1 MSIDGDFGQ
10 FAVADDLSG
19 AAETAMALSMRGTR
33 SVVLLAPRPHPAD
46 VVVVDLDTRAQPPAM
61 AARAVA
67 DALAHARPGDRVFK
81 KIDSLLRG
89 NVAAEVGALADAG
102 YGVVLT
108 PALPVAR
115 RTVTAGVPHVDGVPL
130 HETDAW
136 RAERAAPP
144 RSVASVL
151 APASVLSLGIDE
163 VRGPGLAETFAGVAG
178 TGRIVVCDAETDA
191 DLDAIALAAASPGL
205 ALAGS
210 GGLAA
215 AVGRARPP
223 GGPGAPND
231 AFGALPAGPAAPVL
245 VVVGTAEPV
254 AAEQVSLLDGFTVH
268 SLPAG
273 GLAEGPVPVPPI
285 SGPSVLRVDPG
296 DHVDPGRGRAVSEG
310 LAATV
315 AALPGPLELVLI
327 GGETARRVLDALG
340 VDLIEPLDQIHHGA
354 VRSRLP
360 GGGTVVTRPGS
371 FGGPD
376 SLVRIVRALLAPETE
391 RQLL

>member
-1 MSIDGDFGQ
+1 MSLDGGFGL

-19 AAETAMALSMRGTR
+19 AAETALALSMRGTR

-46 VVVVDLDTRAQPPAM
+46 VVVVDLDTRAQRPAL

-67 DALAHARPGDRVFK
+67 DALAHVRPGDRVFK

-89 NVAAEVGALADAG
+89 NVAAEVGALTEAG

-115 RTVTAGVPHVDGVPL
+115 RTVTAGVPHVDGLPL

-151 APASVLSLGIDE
+151 ALAPVLSLGLDE
-163 VRGPGLAETFAGVAG
+163 VRGPGLAETFAEVAG
-178 TGRIVVCDAETDA
+178 TERIAVCDTETDA
-191 DLDAIALAAASPGL
+191 DLDAIALAAARTSPGL

-215 AVGRARPP
+215 AVGRARTAGSAEP
-223 GGPGAPND
+223 ASSV
-231 AFGALPAGPAAPVL
+231 APAGSVL
-245 VVVGTAEPV
+245 IVVGTAEPV

-268 SLPAG
+268 SLPAT
-273 GLAEGPVPVPPI
+273 GLAEGPVPIPPI
-285 SGPSVLRVDPG
+285 SGPSVLRVDPDNG
-296 DHVDPGRGRAVSEG
+296 VDPDQGRAVSEG

-315 AALPGPLELVLI
+315 ASLPGPMDLVLI

-340 VDLIEPLDQIHHGA
+340 VDMLEPLDQIHHGA
-354 VRSRLP
+354 VRSRMP

-376 SLVRIVRALLAPETE
+376 SLLRIVRALRAPETE
-391 RQLL
+391 RQFL

>member
-1 MSIDGDFGQ
+1 MSLGGDFRL

-19 AAETAMALSMRGTR
+19 AAETAMALSVRGTR

-46 VVVVDLDTRAQPPAM
+46 VVVVDLDTRAQRPAT

-67 DALAHARPGDRVFK
+67 DALAHVRPGDRVFK

-89 NVAAEVGALADAG
+89 NVAAEVGALAAAG

-115 RTVTAGVPHVDGVPL
+115 RTVTAGVPYVAGLPL

-151 APASVLSLGIDE
+151 APASVLSLGLDE
-163 VRGPGLAETFAGVAG
+163 VRGAGLAETFAEVAG

-191 DLDAIALAAASPGL
+191 DLDAIALAAARTSPGL

-215 AVGRARPP
+215 AVGRARPA
-223 GGPGAPND
+223 GPAPSVD
-231 AFGALPAGPAAPVL
+231 PAGPVL
-245 VVVGTAEPV
+245 IVVGTAEPV

-268 SLPAG
+268 SLPAAR
-273 GLAEGPVPVPPI
+273 LAEGPVPIPPI
-285 SGPSVLRVDPG
+285 SGPTVLRVDPG
-296 DHVDPGRGRAVSEG
+296 DHVDPGRGRAVAEG

-315 AALPGPLELVLI
+315 ATVPGPLELVLI

-340 VDLIEPLDQIHHGA
+340 VDLLEPLDQIHHGA

-376 SLVRIVRALLAPETE
+376 SLVRIVRALRAPETE
-391 RQLL
+391 RQFL

>member
-1 MSIDGDFGQ
+1 MSPGNQFGL

-19 AAETAMALSMRGTR
+19 AAETAMALSVRGTR
-33 SVVLLAPRPHPAD
+33 NVVLLAARPHPAD
-46 VVVVDLDTRAQPPAM
+46 VVVVDLDTRVQRPDL
-61 AARAVA
+61 AARAVT
-67 DALAHARPGDRVFK
+67 DALAHVRPGDRVFK

-115 RTVTAGVPHVDGVPL
+115 RVVTAGVLHVDGLPL

-144 RSVASVL
+144 RTVAAAL
-151 APASVLSLGIDE
+151 APAPVRSLGLAE
-163 VRGPGLAETFAGVAG
+163 VRGPGLAETFAEVTGS
-178 TGRIVVCDAETDA
+178 GRIVVCDAETDA
-191 DLDAIALAAASPGL
+191 DLDAIALAAARTSPVL

-215 AVGRARPP
+215 AVGRARTAGMAGPP
-223 GGPGAPND
+223 SSAD
-231 AFGALPAGPAAPVL
+231 PAGAVL
-245 VVVGTAEPV
+245 IVVGTAEPV
-254 AAEQVSLLDGFTVH
+254 AVEQVSLRNGFTVH
-268 SLPAG
+268 SLPAT
-273 GLAEGPVPVPPI
+273 GLAEGPVPIPPI
-285 SGPSVLRVDPG
+285 SGPTVLRVDPD

-315 AALPGPLELVLI
+315 ASLPGPMDLVLI
-327 GGETARRVLDALG
+327 GGETARRVLDVLG
-340 VDLIEPLDQIHHGA
+340 VDLLEPLDQIHHGA
-354 VRSRLP
+354 VRSRIP

-376 SLVRIVRALLAPETE
+376 SLVRIVRALRAPETE
-391 RQLL
+391 RQFL

>member
-1 MSIDGDFGQ
+1 MSPDGDFGL

-19 AAETAMALSMRGTR
+19 AAETAMALSVRGTR
-33 SVVLLAPRPHPAD
+33 SVVLLAARPHPAD

-67 DALAHARPGDRVFK
+67 DALAHVRPGDRVFK

-89 NVAAEVGALADAG
+89 NVAAEVGALAEAG

-115 RTVTAGVPHVDGVPL
+115 RTVTAGVPHVDGLPL
-130 HETDAW
+130 HETGAW
-136 RAERAAPP
+136 RAERGAPP
-144 RSVASVL
+144 RSVAAALTPTPVL
-151 APASVLSLGIDE
+151 ALGLDE
-163 VRGPGLAETFAGVAG
+163 VRGPGLAETLAKVAG
-178 TGRIVVCDAETDA
+178 TGRIVVCDAECDA
-191 DLDAIALAAASPGL
+191 DLDAIALAAARTSAGL

-215 AVGRARPP
+215 AVGRARTA
-223 GGPGAPND
+223 GTAGPASSADPAD
-231 AFGALPAGPAAPVL
+231 PAGPVL
-245 VVVGTAEPV
+245 IVVGTAEPV

-268 SLPAG
+268 SLPAT
-273 GLAEGPVPVPPI
+273 GLAEGPVPIPPI
-285 SGPSVLRVDPG
+285 SGPSVLRVDP
-296 DHVDPGRGRAVSEG
+296 DDLVDPGRGRAVAEG

-315 AALPGPLELVLI
+315 ASQPGPVDLVLI
-327 GGETARRVLDALG
+327 GGETARRVLDVLG
-340 VDLIEPLDQIHHGA
+340 VDLLEPLDQVHHGA
-354 VRSRLP
+354 VRSRMP

-376 SLVRIVRALLAPETE
+376 SLVRIVRALRAPDCV
-391 RQLL
+391 

>member
-1 MSIDGDFGQ
+1 MSLGGDFGL

-33 SVVLLAPRPHPAD
+33 SVVLLAPRPHPAE
-46 VVVVDLDTRAQPPAM
+46 VVVVDLDTRAQPPAT

-67 DALAHARPGDRVFK
+67 GALAHARPGDRVFK

-144 RSVASVL
+144 RSVASML
-151 APASVLSLGIDE
+151 APAPVLSLGLDE
-163 VRGPGLAETFAGVAG
+163 VRGPGLAETFAEVAD

-215 AVGRARPP
+215 AVGRARTAAPP
-223 GGPGAPND
+223 KRPAVD
-231 AFGALPAGPAAPVL
+231 PAGPVL
-245 VVVGTAEPV
+245 IVVGTAEPV

-268 SLPAG
+268 SLPAA
-273 GLAEGPVPVPPI
+273 GLAEGPVPIPPI

-376 SLVRIVRALLAPETE
+376 SLVRIVRALVAPETE
-391 RQLL
+391 RQFL